1 MGGGLGIEAQ
11 KQIHIIYIYRSG
23 KACVGITLMQNLHV
37 CLDFLAEIK
46 TTQTH
51 GNSDGC
57 WLLAC
62 KRHQQAMGNGSQT
75 QYWSLNKSRMSELKS
90 VLITS

>member
-11 KQIHIIYIYRSG
+11 KQIHMYMYISG

-57 WLLAC
+57 WLLTC
-62 KRHQQAMGNGSQT
+62 KRHQQAMENGSQT
-75 QYWSLNKSRMSELKS
+75 QYWS
-90 VLITS
+90 